1 VTFPAQ
7 NQIVRD
13 APLLKNWQWLFALLV
28 VFQSAF
34 GVFGQQAAANLPDES
49 NSIVITET
57 SESDVFG
64 FGKSIIVRGEV
75 KKGVMAFGADVIVE
89 GRVEGDVAT
98 IGGSVFQRPG
108 SYIGGDVV
116 IVGGAYNHGKT
127 APGRQPDSQT
137 VMYAGY
143 EQELREAMQ
152 NPASLAAPDFSAWY
166 FIQRILAI
174 LFWFIVSLVL
184 TTISPGAVSRAITR
198 LNLSRLKIGVVGASA
213 MLISTLIV
221 GFGLGL
227 LPTPIGILASAMMT
241 VLLFLAYVFGR
252 VVVQAATGKYIYKR
266 LFGEQKRSESTALL
280 LGTCFWV
287 FVLSLPYLWTF
298 AFVGLIIISL
308 GIVLTA
314 RQTLDWRN
322 N

>member
-1 VTFPAQ
+1 MTFPAQ
-7 NQIVRD
+7 IKIVRD
-13 APLLKNWQWLFALLV
+13 APLLKNWQRLFALLV

-34 GVFGQQAAANLPDES
+34 VVFVQQASSILPDES

-64 FGKSIIVRGEV
+64 FGKSIIVRGAV

-166 FIQRILAI
+166 FIGRILAI
-174 LFWFIVSLVL
+174 LFWFVVSLVL
-184 TTISPGAVSRAITR
+184 TTISPGAVGRAITR
-198 LNLSRLKIGVVGASA
+198 LNLSRLKIGLTGAVA
-213 MLISTLIV
+213 MLISALIV

-252 VVVQAATGKYIYKR
+252 VVI
-266 LFGEQKRSESTALL
+266 
-280 LGTCFWV
+280 
-287 FVLSLPYLWTF
+287 
-298 AFVGLIIISL
+298 
-308 GIVLTA
+308 
-314 RQTLDWRN
+314 
-322 N
+322 